1 MDLTNTYYLLA
12 AVEEMA
18 PEQNFFRNRYFPT
31 DVNMDVF
38 GTSKVLA
45 DYKESK
51 QRRAPFVVPRI
62 GSLPVGRE
70 GFSTYELEPPCINI
84 SMPMTIDQLTQR
96 GFGEALMSQRTPEER
111 AAYLQMRDL
120 MELNARITRTEECM
134 ACTTMLENG
143 GTMRHLT
150 DQKDVYED
158 VKVKFYDGET
168 NPAVF
173 KPTKKWTHSSKNAS
187 GVLQRGSFYTDICKM
202 VRMLTS
208 KGKPAVDLL
217 VSSEVGDWLMDD
229 EWILKVLD
237 TSRMEMGRIAPT
249 EMTDYVTYY
258 GTFNF
263 GGRMLNIIGNS
274 GTYDE
279 DGVDTPFLVEGTAIV
294 TAPGVGRCLYGAHT
308 QLEPDGNYHTYA
320 GARVPQHLFTLKP
333 PTKETALASHPLMVP
348 RRANPWVAAKNVL

>member
-18 PEQNFFRNRYFPT
+18 PEQNFFRSRYFPT

-120 MELNARITRTEECM
+120 MELNARIT
-134 ACTTMLENG
+134 
-143 GTMRHLT
+143 
-150 DQKDVYED
+150 
-158 VKVKFYDGET
+158 
-168 NPAVF
+168 
-173 KPTKKWTHSSKNAS
+173 
-187 GVLQRGSFYTDICKM
+187 
-202 VRMLTS
+202 
-208 KGKPAVDLL
+208 
-217 VSSEVGDWLMDD
+217 
-229 EWILKVLD
+229 
-237 TSRMEMGRIAPT
+237 
-249 EMTDYVTYY
+249 
-258 GTFNF
+258 
-263 GGRMLNIIGNS
+263 
-274 GTYDE
+274 
-279 DGVDTPFLVEGTAIV
+279 
-294 TAPGVGRCLYGAHT
+294 
-308 QLEPDGNYHTYA
+308 
-320 GARVPQHLFTLKP
+320 
-333 PTKETALASHPLMVP
+333 
-348 RRANPWVAAKNVL
+348 